1 MIYFVDKEHFEDALT
16 NCVKLI
22 SGQTTSPITIHT
34 NENKNSKSKFILLSE
49 VNQEFKDR
57 ASLRIS
63 NEEIPEV
70 RTYGKTLTDNDVTIM
85 YETVM
90 ALCEIRETDKI
101 TLEEIHSV
109 DNDKDF
115 YFDNFFDLRNK
126 FNPQM

>member
-1 MIYFVDKEHFEDALT
+1 MIYFVDKEHFEDALD

-49 VNQEFKDR
+49 LDQEFKDR
-57 ASLRIS
+57 ASRRIS
-63 NEEIPEV
+63 NEEIPEI

-85 YETVM
+85 YETIM
-90 ALCEIRETDKI
+90 TLCEIRETDKI
-101 TLEEIHSV
+101 TLEDIYSI

-115 YFDNFFDLRNK
+115 YFDNFFDLKNK